1 PRALRRVE
9 VEPPPLDHR
18 LAPVERLVDVGERVR
33 LVHPRLLRAVRVR
46 PERRQPRNERGR
58 HDRSGRGERPIR
70 APRRAKRHHAGER
83 DRLRRDRH
91 DDEVVRVTAGGV
103 RRDPHGPPRGA
114 RTSAGRERVDDRH
127 ERDERDRHADERQR
141 VVPRLLRD
149 RHHQRRHGAERRGD
163 RRAGR
168 RHDGTREREDGQ
180 HRQHAERGRGHARRP
195 REARRRGTRRRQ
207 PAPQQQVEQRWMR
220 VLHDRVLE
228 QPHDAGVRRARV
240 VREQRGNRRQRRL
253 TADRHV
259 RRRAAERDAHRHRFV
274 EPDRPQAEIAEA
286 QRRRDREDDGECQEG
301 ARARGHLSDYRR
313 CGNIS
318 RVSTA
323 DSGRWWR
330 WTAALA
336 AALLLSRT
344 WTLAHRAIDLD
355 EFEHA
360 HAAWAT
366 SHGAIPYVDFFEHHP
381 PALYLVSS
389 PIFARF
395 PVATDPDAAMHALF
409 AARAAMWILTLA
421 AALVVYRLA
430 SAWTDA
436 AGGIAAVLLLA
447 TASRY
452 LDSMLEFRPD
462 VPAMLALLAA
472 AGALTAAAR
481 ASGRRTTA
489 WCAAAGLAFGIAL
502 LFTQKVIFA

>member
-1 PRALRRVE
+1 
-9 VEPPPLDHR
+9 
-18 LAPVERLVDVGERVR
+18 
-33 LVHPRLLRAVRVR
+33 
-46 PERRQPRNERGR
+46 
-58 HDRSGRGERPIR
+58 
-70 APRRAKRHHAGER
+70 
-83 DRLRRDRH
+83 
-91 DDEVVRVTAGGV
+91 
-103 RRDPHGPPRGA
+103 
-114 RTSAGRERVDDRH
+114 
-127 ERDERDRHADERQR
+127 
-141 VVPRLLRD
+141 
-149 RHHQRRHGAERRGD
+149 
-163 RRAGR
+163 
-168 RHDGTREREDGQ
+168 
-180 HRQHAERGRGHARRP
+180 
-195 REARRRGTRRRQ
+195 
-207 PAPQQQVEQRWMR
+207 
-220 VLHDRVLE
+220 
-228 QPHDAGVRRARV
+228 
-240 VREQRGNRRQRRL
+240 
-253 TADRHV
+253 
-259 RRRAAERDAHRHRFV
+259 
-274 EPDRPQAEIAEA
+274 
-286 QRRRDREDDGECQEG
+286 
-301 ARARGHLSDYRR
+301 
-313 CGNIS
+313 
-318 RVSTA
+318 VSTA

-502 LFTQKVIFA
+502 LFTQKVIFAAPGLAVAVAATERRTVNAGAFAAAACAPIAGVVAWFAGHGAVDALWHYTIVVNGRLNADQFPPWPRIASQLVQQPGIYLLGAAGWFQAARRLRTAPDRIAVVAVAASLAAGLFVIGKAYDQYFALLLPLLAVLGGTAARTAPARTALAVAVALAVVAVANDVRRFEPNSAQRADIAWVTTHTPPDASYLGGSPGPALFRPHAWFYFFLTGPFASDEDFARLLDRLRAGDVRPALLIDDQYLARAPAPLLAYLRGRFRPVASHAVSVPAN